1 MTTARDAALVPWS
14 RNRLLQALALLW
26 GALWT
31 VGAITP
37 LDRFDWLLE
46 NLLVAAAVAAIAVWR
61 DRWPLS
67 DLSWLLIAV
76 FLALHTVGAHYTY
89 SAAPPGFWLGDALG
103 LERNH
108 FDRVVHCGF
117 GLLLAYPLHEALARH
132 GGGARWLGALT
143 TFTVIATASA
153 LYEIMEWL
161 VASVV
166 SPAAA
171 LAYLGTQGDVFDAQK
186 DAGLAMVGAAI
197 ALLAARRHF
206 AAGGEAR

>member
-1 MTTARDAALVPWS
+1 M
-14 RNRLLQALALLW
+14 
-26 GALWT
+26 
-31 VGAITP
+31 
-37 LDRFDWLLE
+37 
-46 NLLVAAAVAAIAVWR
+46 
-61 DRWPLS
+61 
-67 DLSWLLIAV
+67 
-76 FLALHTVGAHYTY
+76 
-89 SAAPPGFWLGDALG
+89 
-103 LERNH
+103 
-108 FDRVVHCGF
+108 
-117 GLLLAYPLHEALARH
+117 
-132 GGGARWLGALT
+132 